1 MSNIV
6 YLHDQ
11 QPCLIPRH
19 NINTLRQC
27 PIRILYALN
36 YNKSIIMLVPA
47 LTHSL
52 SSRWML
58 LPMLTKYLI
67 HTSLTPLTNQP
78 TFHPHYQRNGSN
90 NRTKQQH
97 SLHYYIAFA
106 AAAASVF
113 LQLPLPPTHSHTE
126 RTRKRIDKQT
136 MNKNNEKHV
145 PRRLITK
152 LN

>member
-58 LPMLTKYLI
+58 LSMLTKYLI

-78 TFHPHYQRNGSN
+78 TFHPLSAKRF
-90 NRTKQQH
+90 QQ
-97 SLHYYIAFA
+97 SDKTTTFPALLHRICCCCCFC
-106 AAAASVF
+106 
-113 LQLPLPPTHSHTE
+113 LPPTSTSTHPFTHG
-126 RTRKRIDKQT
+126 K
-136 MNKNNEKHV
+136 NKETN
-145 PRRLITK
+145 
-152 LN
+152 